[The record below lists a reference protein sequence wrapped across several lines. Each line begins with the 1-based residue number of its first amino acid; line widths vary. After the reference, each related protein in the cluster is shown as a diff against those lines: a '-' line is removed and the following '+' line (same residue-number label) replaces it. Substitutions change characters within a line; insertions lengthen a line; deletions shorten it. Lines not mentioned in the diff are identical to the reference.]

1 MGISMF
7 VQQKLNPPPPDPMQA
22 KIMMTLPFLFTV
34 MFLWFPSGLVLYWVF
49 NNVLSIA
56 QQYTINKRI
65 NG

>member
-1 MGISMF
+1 MF
-7 VQQKLNPPPPDPMQA
+7 VQQKLYPPPPDPMQA